1 MFTRSPLYDNP
12 KNILQQKIKENL
24 NKQTS
29 HVVSDLIKLSL
40 LKMAEKDEEMLIFA
54 ELFKLLGVEQFTETI
69 ALIDG
74 QTITFPSKEEFKETI
89 TTVLCYYYRNV
100 ENKEW
105 DEIKVLLGDPDLNNI
120 KYGIRAASLG
130 KFIDKMIG
138 RAVQ

>member
-1 MFTRSPLYDNP
+1 MFTRSPLYDTP

>member
-1 MFTRSPLYDNP
+1 MYDTP

-24 NKQTS
+24 NKQS
-29 HVVSDLIKLSL
+29 SDVVSDLIKLSL
-40 LKMAEKDEEMLIFA
+40 LKLAEKDEEMLVFA
-54 ELFKLLGVEQFTETI
+54 ELYKLLGVEQFTEI
-69 ALIDG
+69 ISLIDG
-74 QTITFPSKEEFKETI
+74 QTITFPSKEDFKETI

-100 ENKEW
+100 EDKEW

-130 KFIDKMIG
+130 KFIDKMLG

>member
-1 MFTRSPLYDNP
+1 MYDNP

>member
-1 MFTRSPLYDNP
+1 LYDNP